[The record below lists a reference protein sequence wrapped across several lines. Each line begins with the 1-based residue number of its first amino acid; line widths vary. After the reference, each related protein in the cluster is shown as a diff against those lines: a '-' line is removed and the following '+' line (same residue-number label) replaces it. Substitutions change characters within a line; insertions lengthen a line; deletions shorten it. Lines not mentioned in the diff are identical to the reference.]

1 MGEAAPQRVP
11 ASPVPPPNDHGR
23 TAVVAWLAVLGV
35 AGLVAVLIA
44 ADLVRKASHAPLR
57 PALAEGST
65 FWLFLLAAGGVG
77 LFLYGFKVRAMRRV
91 IENTPTSTVR
101 SLPLGFV
108 EVAGTAL
115 PDGEA
120 LLLSPLTNQPCVFYR
135 YRIEEQRGSRNSR
148 RWVTVAENR
157 SSEPFYLEDSTG
169 RVLIVPMG
177 ADARLSRE
185 RVFSDRWPGALPD
198 HVARTLRTIGE
209 PTASW
214 LGPRTLRCREAYIA
228 PGDPLYV
235 LGTAQENPSV
245 SVAGAADNAARIYI
259 GSHPDNPRYLI
270 SDRSE
275 KALLARLRL
284 IAAAC
289 LYGGPLLTAL
299 SLAFWAMRGI

>member
-1 MGEAAPQRVP
+1 MGTAAPQRIP

-57 PALAEGST
+57 PALAEGAT

-77 LFLYGFKVRAMRRV
+77 LFLYGFKVRAMQRV

-120 LLLSPLTNQPCVFYR
+120 LLSPLTNQPCVFYR

-148 RWVTVAENR
+148 RWVTVAEDR

-245 SVAGAADNAARIYI
+245 AGAADNAARIYI

>member
-1 MGEAAPQRVP
+1 
-11 ASPVPPPNDHGR
+11 
-23 TAVVAWLAVLGV
+23 LAVLGV

-44 ADLVRKASHAPLR
+44 ADLIRKASHAPLR